1 MNPKQDKGKQVGFS
15 GWQGV
20 LNYISGT
27 DEKNLFVEA
36 LKEDCE
42 YVIPAAFDK
51 SKLIFAISIDE
62 TECWLIPFVDLNKK
76 NCENIDRCVNLVNK
90 SIKKQSLFIDPN
102 NKIRR
107 NKRKGILTTTNLK
120 GNAPTY

>member
-1 MNPKQDKGKQVGFS
+1 MSRKIGIVSEGVSDYRVLNHIISRYLKELDVYTIPLNPKQDKGKQVGFS

-42 YVIPAAFDK
+42 YVVVQ
-51 SKLIFAISIDE
+51 IDTDVCAE
-62 TECWLIPFVDLNKK
+62 YGVEHLAD
-76 NCENIDRCVNLVNK
+76 D
-90 SIKKQSLFIDPN
+90 
-102 NKIRR
+102 
-107 NKRKGILTTTNLK
+107 
-120 GNAPTY
+120 